1 MIFGKFIKK
10 LFYKL
15 GYTIVDSRIYNP
27 DDKSFIPYDIEEG
40 FKEIFLL
47 CRPFTMTS
55 VEKMYAMY
63 KATEYIIKNKIAGD
77 IVECGVWKGGSM
89 MTSGLTLLRRN
100 ETNRSLYLYDTYKG
114 MAKPTVKDF
123 KIFDKT
129 SAVKIWKKKKEDNYI
144 KWCYASLEEVKKN
157 LYSTGYP
164 KKNIRFIKGEVQDSI
179 PNIIPEKISLLRLD
193 TDLYESTYH
202 ELTYLYPKLMK
213 NGILIIDDYGF
224 WKGQKEAVDQYFQ
237 ENDINIFLNRIDEE
251 GRIAIKTGL

>member
-1 MIFGKFIKK
+1 MIFSKVIKK
-10 LFYKL
+10 FFYKL

-27 DDKSFIPYDIEEG
+27 DDKSFIPYDIEER

-63 KATEYIIKNKIAGD
+63 KATEYIIKNKIAGE

-89 MTSGLTLLRRN
+89 MISALNLLRMN

-114 MAKPTVKDF
+114 MAKPTAKDF

-129 SAVKIWKKKKEDNYI
+129 SAIKTWNKKKKDNCI
-144 KWCYASLEEVKKN
+144 EWCYASLEEVKKN

-164 KKNIRFIKGEVQDSI
+164 KKNIRFIKGKVQDSI

-224 WKGQKEAVDQYFQ
+224 WKGQKEAVDHYFQ
-237 ENDINIFLNRIDEE
+237 ENNINILLNRIDEE
-251 GRIAIKTGL
+251 GRMAIKT

>member
-10 LFYKL
+10 LFYKI
-15 GYTIVDSRIYNP
+15 GYSIVDSRIYNP

-47 CRPFTMTS
+47 CRLFTMTS

-63 KATEYIIKNKIAGD
+63 KATEYMIKNKIAGD

-89 MTSGLTLLRRN
+89 MISALTLLRMN
-100 ETNRSLYLYDTYKG
+100 ETNRLLYLYDTYEG
-114 MAKPTVKDF
+114 MAKPTSKDV
-123 KIFDKT
+123 KIFDK
-129 SAVKIWKKKKEDNYI
+129 SPAIKSWNKKQKDNYS

-164 KKNIRFIKGEVQDSI
+164 KRNIKFIKGKVQDSI
-179 PNIIPEKISLLRLD
+179 PNITSEKISLLRLD

-202 ELTYLYPKLMK
+202 ELTHLYPKLIK

-224 WKGQKEAVDQYFQ
+224 WKGQKEAVDHYFQ
-237 ENDINIFLNRIDEE
+237 ENKINILLNRIDEE
-251 GRIAIKTGL
+251 CRMAIKT

>member
-1 MIFGKFIKK
+1 MIFGRIIKK
-10 LFYKL
+10 FFYKL

-63 KATEYIIKNKIAGD
+63 KATEYIIKNKIAGE

-89 MTSGLTLLRRN
+89 MISALNLLRMN

-114 MAKPTVKDF
+114 MAKPTAKDF

-129 SAVKIWKKKKEDNYI
+129 SAIKI
-144 KWCYASLEEVKKN
+144 VN
-157 LYSTGYP
+157 L
-164 KKNIRFIKGEVQDSI
+164 V
-179 PNIIPEKISLLRLD
+179 
-193 TDLYESTYH
+193 
-202 ELTYLYPKLMK
+202 
-213 NGILIIDDYGF
+213 
-224 WKGQKEAVDQYFQ
+224 
-237 ENDINIFLNRIDEE
+237 
-251 GRIAIKTGL
+251 

>member
-1 MIFGKFIKK
+1 MIFGKIIKK

-27 DDKSFIPYDIEEG
+27 NDKNFIPYDIEED
-40 FKEIFLL
+40 FREIFLL

-63 KATEYIIKNKIAGD
+63 KATEYLIKNEIAGD

-89 MTSGLTLLRRN
+89 MISALTLLRMN
-100 ETNRSLYLYDTYKG
+100 ETNRSLYLYDTYEG
-114 MAKPTVKDF
+114 MAKPTAKDI
-123 KIFDKT
+123 KIFDKS
-129 SAVKIWKKKKEDNYI
+129 SAIKSWNKKKKDDHVE
-144 KWCYASLEEVKKN
+144 WCYTSLEEVKKN
-157 LYSTGYP
+157 LYSTGYS
-164 KKNIRFIKGEVQDSI
+164 KKNIKFIKGKVQDSI

-213 NGILIIDDYGF
+213 KGILIIDDYGF
-224 WKGQKEAVDQYFQ
+224 WKGQKEAVDHYFQ
-237 ENDINIFLNRIDEE
+237 ENNINIFLNRIDEE
-251 GRIAIKTGL
+251 GRITIKT